1 MLFVILILL
10 HNCYT
15 MAFND
20 LSMIYSKQDKSK
32 TLITTLLNGKRVTYL
47 EESNQERIERKA
59 IEKRLSDRAEQ
70 MKKLKNK

>member
-1 MLFVILILL
+1 
-10 HNCYT
+10 

-59 IEKRLSDRAEQ
+59 IEKRLSDRVEQ
-70 MKKLKNK
+70 MKKLKKK